1 MNNSSNSIQY
11 FHPQR
16 SLSGYAPTFD
26 EWNHF
31 RHESHFAICLF
42 STVSSF
48 ENHRWTQLQYCSSE
62 NVGKRLMCYS
72 ANICNK
78 SSSSSSNKIQVKNA
92 TTNIP
97 QSTEFIC
104 RWTGM
109 TLIFGTSS
117 STCSILFYKI
127 IYSTVIV
134 IINFAVFTIICADG
148 NLMSPVVMW
157 NLYKL
162 LIFHHREF
170 FFNNRAS
177 RATVR

>member
-26 EWNHF
+26 EWNYF

-48 ENHRWTQLQYCSSE
+48 ENHGWTQLQYSSSE
-62 NVGKRLMCYS
+62 NVGKHLMCCS

-78 SSSSSSNKIQVKNA
+78 PSSSSSNKIQVKNA
-92 TTNIP
+92 TANIP
-97 QSTEFIC
+97 QSTEFVC

-109 TLIFGTSS
+109 TFIFGTSS
-117 STCSILFYKI
+117 STCNISQICC
-127 IYSTVIV
+127 
-134 IINFAVFTIICADG
+134 FTKSFMRHE
-148 NLMSPVVMW
+148 NKLSWQLTEPVVMR
-157 NLYKL
+157 NLYKF
-162 LIFHHREF
+162 LIFHH
-170 FFNNRAS
+170 
-177 RATVR
+177 